1 VAVDEPLEAP
11 LVDVSLPAVPVAS
24 PLGAGALLGGTVV
37 IGTAVVVV
45 SAVAVAVVGLVVEMG
60 AYEVPGAG

>member
-1 VAVDEPLEAP
+1 MAVDEPLEAP
-11 LVDVSLPAVPVAS
+11 LVDVSLPEVPVAS

-37 IGTAVVVV
+37 VGAAVVVV
-45 SAVAVAVVGLVVEMG
+45 SAVADVAGLVVEMG

>member
-1 VAVDEPLEAP
+1 MAVDEPLEAP
-11 LVDVSLPAVPVAS
+11 LVDVSLPEVPVAS

-37 IGTAVVVV
+37 VGGAVVVV
-45 SAVAVAVVGLVVEMG
+45 SAVAVVAGLVVEMG